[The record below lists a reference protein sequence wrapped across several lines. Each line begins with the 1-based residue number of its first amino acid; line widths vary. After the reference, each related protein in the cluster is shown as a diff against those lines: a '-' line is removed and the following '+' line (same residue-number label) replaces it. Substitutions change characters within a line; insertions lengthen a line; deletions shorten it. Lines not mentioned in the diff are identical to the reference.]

1 MEEQNNQNFENK
13 ELESAPDDNTAEN
26 STQKNPLINNIKE
39 KITSF
44 IKNTPKKTLIIGAS
58 IIGTVIIA
66 AIVLIIVFA
75 GGNDNNFDD
84 YTPSCNHSYTAEEYP
99 EAHCSYNRDVKYICD
114 YCGYYYYDWNAVPAI
129 GHVWESATCT
139 SVEKCKICWEKK
151 DPNSQPAGHT
161 WTEAT
166 CTENKKCSVC
176 GKVEYSSLLGH
187 DYSETTGTC
196 TRCDFGV
203 KFILPTTPTTI
214 NYKNYNGSIYKS
226 CIIESIKIERIQES
240 SYSTPYYKLTFIVQS
255 TYHEKGN
262 NYSDDACFGWKLYDE
277 DGLVV
282 TSGTGYT
289 DGDIKVG
296 EKSKE
301 TITFYIGEDRYVQYG
316 ETYRLELL
324 NLG

>member
-1 MEEQNNQNFENK
+1 MEEQNNLVQENQEPEEK
-13 ELESAPDDNTAEN
+13 SVEVSENAEKSVEKSSLIKKFSA
-26 STQKNPLINNIKE
+26 
-39 KITSF
+39 F
-44 IKNTPKKTLIIGAS
+44 IKRTPKKALIIGGAILGA
-58 IIGTVIIA
+58 IIIT

-99 EAHCSYNRDVKYICD
+99 EAHCTYNRDVKYICD
-114 YCGYYYYDWNAVPAI
+114 YCGDYYYDWDAVPAI

-151 DPNSQPAGHT
+151 DPNSEPLGHT

-187 DYSETTGTC
+187 DFSETTGAC

-203 KFILPTTPTTI
+203 KFILPDTPTTI
-214 NYKNYNGSIYKS
+214 TYSTYSNPIYKT
-226 CIIESIKIERIQES
+226 CEIESIKIERINE
-240 SYSTPYYKLTFIVQS
+240 SYSTYYKLTFIIES
-255 TYHEKGN
+255 TYHKEGN

-282 TSGTGYT
+282 TSGTGRT
-289 DGDIKVG
+289 DGSLKVG

-301 TITFYIGEDRYVQYG
+301 TITFYVGDDKTLQNG
-316 ETYRLELL
+316 KTYRFEVL
-324 NLG
+324 NIG